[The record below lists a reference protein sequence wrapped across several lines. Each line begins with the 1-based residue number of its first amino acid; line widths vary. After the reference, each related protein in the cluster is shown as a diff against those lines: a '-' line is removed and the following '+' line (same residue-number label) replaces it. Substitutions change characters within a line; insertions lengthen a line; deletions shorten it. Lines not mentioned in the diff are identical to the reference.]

1 MMSHM
6 RVLVADDEL
15 VARKRLLRLL
25 AAIEGVRVVGECETG
40 MAVLE
45 RLKAKDVDVVL
56 LDIHMP
62 GLSGLETIA
71 LLPPPPFPEDAPVI
85 ILCTAHPD
93 HAVEAFEHGAA
104 DYVMKPVE
112 AGRLKKA
119 LARASE
125 RLASRR
131 QSPAAPEA
139 SLAPAG
145 ERPRSRDGLEAPRGL
160 DRLALP
166 TRQGIVLLDPRAV
179 SHAILEGE
187 LVSVVTE
194 GGTYLSDDTLAD
206 LQEQLPRDLFE
217 RVHRRAILNLEHV
230 ERLVPLE
237 TGGFVA
243 HTRGGHA
250 VEVSR
255 QAARELR
262 RRLKVRG

>member
-1 MMSHM
+1 MTVTL

-15 VARKRLLRLL
+15 LARKRLVRLVGATPGAVL
-25 AAIEGVRVVGECETG
+25 AGECESG
-40 MAVLE
+40 EAVLT
-45 RLKAKDVDVVL
+45 RLLENDVDVIL

-62 GLSGLETIA
+62 GLTGLETIQ
-71 LLPPPPFPEDAPVI
+71 LLPEDGPVVV
-85 ILCTAHPD
+85 LCTAHPD
-93 HAVEAFEHGAA
+93 HAVDAFEQGAV

-119 LARASE
+119 LARARE
-125 RLASRR
+125 RLVARREGASAP
-131 QSPAAPEA
+131 SHAAE
-139 SLAPAG
+139 
-145 ERPRSRDGLEAPRGL
+145 PRGL
-160 DRLALP
+160 DRLAVP

-179 SHAILEGE
+179 SHAVLDGE

-194 GGTYLSDDTLAD
+194 TGTYLSDDTLAD
-206 LQEQLPRDLFE
+206 LQDRLPRDLFE
-217 RVHRRAILNLEHV
+217 RVHRRALLNLEHV
-230 ERLVPLE
+230 VRLAPLE
-237 TGGFVA
+237 TGGFMA

>member
-1 MMSHM
+1 MIEPM

-25 AAIEGVRVVGECETG
+25 AAIDGVRVVGECESG
-40 MAVLE
+40 LAVLE
-45 RLKAKDVDVVL
+45 RLKTEEVDVVL

-71 LLPPPPFPEDAPVI
+71 LLPEDGPVVV
-85 ILCTAHPD
+85 LCTAHAD
-93 HAVEAFEHGAA
+93 HAVDAFEQGVA

-119 LARASE
+119 LGRAAQ
-125 RLASRR
+125 RLASRAGAP
-131 QSPAAPEA
+131 QPSDAPPAPPVSREGAEGA
-139 SLAPAG
+139 S
-145 ERPRSRDGLEAPRGL
+145 RGL

-179 SHAILEGE
+179 SHAIIEGE

-262 RRLKVRG
+262 RRLKLRG

>member
-1 MMSHM
+1 MMGPM

-15 VARKRLLRLL
+15 LARKRLVRLL
-25 AAIEGVRVVGECETG
+25 GAIEGITLAGECESG
-40 MAVLE
+40 SAVLE
-45 RLKAKDVDVVL
+45 RLKARDIDVVL

-62 GLSGLETIA
+62 GLSGLETLE
-71 LLPPPPFPEDAPVI
+71 LLPDDGPVVV
-85 ILCTAHPD
+85 LCTAHPD
-93 HAVEAFEHGAA
+93 HAVDAFEQGAA

-119 LARASE
+119 LGRARD

-131 QSPAAPEA
+131 HASATPPPDAGLASGPE
-139 SLAPAG
+139 PT
-145 ERPRSRDGLEAPRGL
+145 SRVL
-160 DRLALP
+160 DRLAVP

-179 SHAILEGE
+179 SHAILDGE
-187 LVSVVTE
+187 LVTVVSE

-206 LQEQLPRDLFE
+206 LPERLPRDLFE
-217 RVHRRAILNLEHV
+217 RVHRRALLNLEHV
-230 ERLVPLE
+230 ERLEPLE

-243 HTRGGHA
+243 YTRGGYA